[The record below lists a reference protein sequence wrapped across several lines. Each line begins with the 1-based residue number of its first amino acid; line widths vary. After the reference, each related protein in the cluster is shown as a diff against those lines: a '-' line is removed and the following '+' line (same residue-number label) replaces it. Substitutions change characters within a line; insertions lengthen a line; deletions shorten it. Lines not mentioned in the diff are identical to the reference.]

1 MEDTDTTLRTLISS
15 GPTPSEPLT
24 ACVVVIHGEGLGK
37 RMDIGERPLIIG
49 RSHDVDLRILHPSV
63 SRQHCEIWYENG
75 RYRVRDLNS
84 TNRTRLNEVAIESA
98 ELNDGDH
105 ITVGESILKF
115 VSHVSVEARYHEEV
129 HQLATHDALT
139 GFYSRRHYLEIVE
152 REIARAARAGS
163 ALALAIIDVDLFKR
177 INDRHGHLAGDAVLR
192 QVAAEVTGAQ
202 PEGFIAGRIGGEEFA
217 VLMPD
222 TSQDDA
228 LAVAETLRR
237 AVAQSVFIVAGNREN
252 VTISIGLAHLGAI
265 HRDRSSLMR
274 AADSALYQAK
284 EEGRNRVAIADWTGP
299 IELSD
304 LDEDQALP

>member
-1 MEDTDTTLRTLISS
+1 MEDTDTTLRTLLSS
-15 GPTPSEPLT
+15 GPQPAEPLT

-37 RMDIGERPLIIG
+37 RMDIGERPLVVG
-49 RSHDVDLRILHPSV
+49 RSHEADLRILHSSV

-105 ITVGESILKF
+105 LTIGESILKF
-115 VSHVSVEARYHEEV
+115 VSHASVEARYHEEV

-139 GFYSRRHYLEIVE
+139 GFYSRRPYLEIVE
-152 REIARAARAGS
+152 HEILRAIRTGA
-163 ALALAIIDVDLFKR
+163 ALAMAIIDVDLFKR
-177 INDRHGHLAGDAVLR
+177 INDTHGHLAGDAVLR
-192 QVAAEVTGAQ
+192 QVASEVGSALPT
-202 PEGFIAGRIGGEEFA
+202 GFIAGRIGGEEFA
-217 VLMPD
+217 VMMPD
-222 TSQDDA
+222 TLPDA
-228 LAVAETLRR
+228 ALVVAEKLRC
-237 AVAQSVFIVAGNREN
+237 AVAQSVFMVAGNREN

-304 LDEDQALP
+304 LDENQALP